1 MKMGAAKALALSE
14 KVEKEKEKQKLA
26 AEAELSGFFSDLADS
41 GSSGSIFIQKKILYY
56 ICIIQ
61 PSLEH

>member
-41 GSSGSIFIQKKILYY
+41 GSSGSIFI
-56 ICIIQ
+56 
-61 PSLEH
+61 